1 MCISISSFAYTGV
14 EVIAA
19 SALEA
24 KYPHQNQGDG
34 MHRRKSTNPSQTR
47 LHIMDNTIK
56 FSAIYIP
63 VIVTIGYTVC
73 GLLATLDIPRTQC
86 GLITPTWLSN
96 DHLPNCNSTNSTR
109 SQAPVV
115 TIAELSKIA
124 HLPDIFNF
132 FLVFTC
138 LTAASTNLYIASR
151 SLFGLASRLAGG
163 KSRRRLHLKVFT
175 WFGRTNRNKVPL
187 RALLFSA
194 VAFGWIPFLQLTGD
208 DNSTDSVNQFVEV
221 MSTMASVSTLIVWA
235 CECLAFIRFYHW
247 YGHSQVLC

>member
-24 KYPHQNQGDG
+24 KYPHHPRDDEIE
-34 MHRRKSTNPSQTR
+34 RRKLKNPSQTR

-96 DHLPNCNSTNSTR
+96 DHQPGCNSTTR

-115 TIAELSKIA
+115 LIALVSDIP

-151 SLFGLASRLAGG
+151 ALFGLASRLAAGE
-163 KSRRRLHLKVFT
+163 SRRRLHLKVFT
-175 WFGRTNRNKVPL
+175 WFGRTDGNKVPL

-208 DNSTDSVNQFVEV
+208 INSADSVNQENDICGSDEYDGF
-221 MSTMASVSTLIVWA
+221 
-235 CECLAFIRFYHW
+235 R
-247 YGHSQVLC
+247 